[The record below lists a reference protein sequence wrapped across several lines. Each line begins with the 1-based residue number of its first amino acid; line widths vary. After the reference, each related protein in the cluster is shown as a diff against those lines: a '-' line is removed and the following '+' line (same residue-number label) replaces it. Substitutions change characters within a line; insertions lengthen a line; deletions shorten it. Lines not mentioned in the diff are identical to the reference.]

1 MRSASSMNT
10 FEIYSKQLD
19 LAREKF
25 SHIVDDGKI
34 IYTPAGLPQKLRLEI
49 IDGSVLDVFVSSRY
63 LYSYHW
69 ERRHLDGT
77 IYRHDNAPH
86 KRWRRIR
93 TFPKHFHDGSEAE
106 EDCKESYISDD
117 PEEAL
122 HEMLG
127 VVGEK
132 LAR

>member
-1 MRSASSMNT
+1 MRSVSSMNT

-49 IDGSVLDVFVSSRY
+49 IDGSVLDVFVSPRH

-77 IYRHDNAPH
+77 IYRYDNAPH

-122 HEMLG
+122 RKMLG
-127 VVGEK
+127 FVGEK
-132 LAR
+132 LAG

>member
-1 MRSASSMNT
+1 MNT

-49 IDGSVLDVFVSSRY
+49 IDGSVLDVFVSSRH

-77 IYRHDNAPH
+77 I
-86 KRWRRIR
+86 
-93 TFPKHFHDGSEAE
+93 
-106 EDCKESYISDD
+106 KESYISDD

-122 HEMLG
+122 REMLG
-127 VVGEK
+127 FVGEK
-132 LAR
+132 LAG

>member
-1 MRSASSMNT
+1 MNT

-25 SHIVDDGKI
+25 SRIVDDGKI

-49 IDGSVLDVFVSSRY
+49 IDGSVLDVFVSSRH

-86 KRWRRIR
+86 KRWRHIR
-93 TFPKHFHDGSEAE
+93 TFPKHFHDGSEAN
-106 EDCKESYISDD
+106 EDCKESHISDH

-122 HEMLG
+122 REILRFI
-127 VVGEK
+127 GEK
-132 LAR
+132 LAGG

>member
-1 MRSASSMNT
+1 MRSTSSMNT

-25 SHIVDDGKI
+25 SHIVDDGTI

-49 IDGSVLDVFVSSRY
+49 IDGSVLDVFVSSRH
-63 LYSYHW
+63 LYFYHW

-86 KRWRRIR
+86 KRWRHIG
-93 TFPKHFHDGSEAE
+93 TFPKHFHDGSEAD
-106 EDCKESYISDD
+106 EDCKGSHISDD

-122 HEMLG
+122 REVLG
-127 VVGEK
+127 FVAEK
-132 LAR
+132 LAE